1 MAKQMHNLAV
11 TDPDYAALYIRC
23 TQEFLMAACDLPKPV
38 FGGAV
43 ATLAF
48 QQQPTPTQATVA
60 PGSGATFVPPVR
72 KPDGCAFCA
81 NYGHRIRDCPVA
93 QDYVSRGLAVFHDGR
108 IKLPN
113 YAPVPNDGTGCGIKF
128 SLDQW
133 LAT

>member
-48 QQQPTPTQATVA
+48 SSNLRPHKLRLLWAQV
-60 PGSGATFVPPVR
+60 ATFVPPVQ
-72 KPDGCAFCA
+72 KPD
-81 NYGHRIRDCPVA
+81 
-93 QDYVSRGLAVFHDGR
+93 AVPSVQIMVMH
-108 IKLPN
+108 P
-113 YAPVPNDGTGCGIKF
+113 
-128 SLDQW
+128 
-133 LAT
+133 